1 MIFHEYQIK
10 IGRLFVIAL
19 IGLIG
24 LSVSG
29 CANVPV
35 WERGYLA
42 KSQMA
47 IDPSPLQNHIQF
59 HNYSSREAAASTH
72 AADSGG
78 GCGCY

>member
-1 MIFHEYQIK
+1 MIYFKYHLK
-10 IGRLFVIAL
+10 IRRLFIIGW
-19 IGLIG
+19 IGLMG
-24 LSVSG
+24 LVVSG

-35 WERGYLA
+35 WERGNLA
-42 KSQMA
+42 KPQMA